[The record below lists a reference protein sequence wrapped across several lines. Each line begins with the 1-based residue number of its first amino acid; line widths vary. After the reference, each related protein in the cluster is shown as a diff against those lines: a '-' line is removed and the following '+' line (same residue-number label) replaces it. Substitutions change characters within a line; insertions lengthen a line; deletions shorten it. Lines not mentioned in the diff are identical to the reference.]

1 MSLFSVFYFMLYS
14 VFSRQYPVLLEQS
27 CNLSSSVYIDTLCC
41 RNFRQTWHG
50 HDVTGQGYDEAC
62 TCGDFQVTY
71 GNFESGRC
79 AEFGL
84 IIGQAVLGFC
94 HTDRAA
100 AVAHC
105 LKLFCLLL
113 RICCQ
118 DCSLAAINLLYN
130 LVDLLLD
137 RAFQLIAVSK
147 VVRLLA
153 QTDDFLCELDSAF
166 AALCPYFRQC
176 YIYAKLFAL
185 GLYKVKLCL
194 RVSNL

>member
-62 TCGDFQVTY
+62 TCGDLQVTY

-94 HTDRAA
+94 HTDRA
-100 AVAHC
+100 VA
-105 LKLFCLLL
+105 KSE
-113 RICCQ
+113 
-118 DCSLAAINLLYN
+118 SL
-130 LVDLLLD
+130 
-137 RAFQLIAVSK
+137 
-147 VVRLLA
+147 
-153 QTDDFLCELDSAF
+153 
-166 AALCPYFRQC
+166 
-176 YIYAKLFAL
+176 
-185 GLYKVKLCL
+185 
-194 RVSNL
+194 